1 MRFMMMVKA
10 DKNYEA
16 GIPPKPELLAAIG
29 NLTADMVKAGVLVQT
44 GGLLPSS
51 TGARIHVSRGK
62 LGVTDG
68 PFAETKELIGGYAI
82 VEAASRDEAI
92 QIGRRFM
99 ELHASVLG
107 PSYEGECEVRQLF
120 DGAGCSA
127 AHDND
132 SRSQPTV
139 VSN

>member
-29 NLTADMVKAGVLVQT
+29 KLTDDMVRAGVLVQT

-51 TGARIHVSRGK
+51 TGARVHVSRGK
-62 LGVTDG
+62 LSVTDG

-92 QIGRRFM
+92 QLGRRFM
-99 ELHASVLG
+99 ELHAAVLG
-107 PSYEGECEVRQLF
+107 PSYDGECEVRQLF
-120 DGAGCSA
+120 DGSGCSA
-127 AHDND
+127 LNGDD
-132 SRSQPTV
+132 SRAQPTAK
-139 VSN
+139 SN

>member
-29 NLTADMVKAGVLVQT
+29 KLTEDMVRAGVLVQT

-51 TGARIHVSRGK
+51 TGARVHVSRGK
-62 LGVTDG
+62 LSVTDG
-68 PFAETKELIGGYAI
+68 PFAETKELVGGYAI

-92 QIGRRFM
+92 QLGRRFM
-99 ELHASVLG
+99 ELHAAVLG
-107 PSYEGECEVRQLF
+107 PSYDGECEVRQLF
-120 DGAGCSA
+120 DGSACSA
-127 AHDND
+127 PNVDD
-132 SRSQPTV
+132 SCAQQTAK
-139 VSN
+139 SN

>member
-29 NLTADMVKAGVLVQT
+29 KLTDDMVKAGVLVQT

-62 LGVTDG
+62 LSVTDG
-68 PFAETKELIGGYAI
+68 PFAETKELVGGYAI

-92 QIGRRFM
+92 QLGRRFM
-99 ELHASVLG
+99 ELHAAVLG
-107 PSYEGECEVRQLF
+107 PSYDGECEVRQLF
-120 DGAGCSA
+120 DGSGCSA
-127 AHDND
+127 MNGDDA
-132 SRSQPTV
+132 RAQPTAQ
-139 VSN
+139 SN

>member
-29 NLTADMVKAGVLVQT
+29 KLTDDMVRAGVLVQT

-51 TGARIHVSRGK
+51 TGARVHVSRGK
-62 LGVTDG
+62 LSVTDG

-82 VEAASRDEAI
+82 VEAASRDEAL
-92 QIGRRFM
+92 QLGRRFM
-99 ELHASVLG
+99 ELHAAVLG
-107 PSYEGECEVRQLF
+107 ASYDGECEVRQLF
-120 DGAGCSA
+120 DGSGCSA
-127 AHDND
+127 PNGDD
-132 SRSQPTV
+132 SRAQPTAK
-139 VSN
+139 SN

>member
-29 NLTADMVKAGVLVQT
+29 KLTEDMVRAGVLVQT

-51 TGARIHVSRGK
+51 TGARVHVSRGK
-62 LGVTDG
+62 LSVTDG
-68 PFAETKELIGGYAI
+68 PFAETKELVGGYAI

-92 QIGRRFM
+92 QLGRRFM
-99 ELHASVLG
+99 ELHAAVLG
-107 PSYEGECEVRQLF
+107 PSYDGECEVRQLF
-120 DGAGCSA
+120 DGSGCSA
-127 AHDND
+127 PNGDD
-132 SRSQPTV
+132 SRAQPTAK
-139 VSN
+139 SN

>member
-16 GIPPKPELLAAIG
+16 GIPPTPELLAAIG
-29 NLTADMVKAGVLVQT
+29 KLTADMTRAGVLVQT

-51 TGARIHVSRGK
+51 TGVRVRVSRGQ
-62 LGVTDG
+62 LSVTDG

-92 QIGRRFM
+92 RIGRRFM

-120 DGAGCSA
+120 DGPGCSA

-132 SRSQPTV
+132 SRAEPIA